1 MQSWH
6 GDALRCIQAQD
17 WDALVLGF
25 MELQD
30 GDASQCSAEKG
41 GKSPSFRENIF
52 FFFHPSPFKP
62 VFHPLLCPKKYW
74 TLQSIPFFRRKGAG
88 GGVIFR
94 DPLALLRA

>member
-6 GDALRCIQAQD
+6 GDALRCVRAQD

-30 GDASQCSAEKG
+30 GDASQRSAEKG
-41 GKSPSFRENIF
+41 GESPSFGETN
-52 FFFHPSPFKP
+52 FFFHPSPFKSI
-62 VFHPLLCPKKYW
+62 FHPLLSPQKCW
-74 TLQSIPFFRRKGAG
+74 ILQSIPFFRRKGAG

-94 DPLALLRA
+94 DLLALLRA